1 MRSVR
6 YLILWT
12 MILVAIYPSNVVSGA
27 TAPLTTLDRINAP
40 YLPDGIYY
48 RHTAVAWLGQVTP
61 DENYSDVRV
70 GYDNS
75 EIFIHVATFDR
86 RLWYDT

>member
-48 RHTAVAWLGQVTP
+48 RHTAVAWLGQVPPTISIP
-61 DENYSDVRV
+61 LKMPST
-70 GYDNS
+70 S
-75 EIFIHVATFDR
+75 ACT
-86 RLWYDT
+86 L